1 MHIYGTVDSFFVLRW
16 HRSSAYCQVIAD
28 FDAVVVADAA
38 DAADNDAADADADD
52 SFVPGLK

>member
-1 MHIYGTVDSFFVLRW
+1 MHIYGTVNSFFVLRW

-38 DAADNDAADADADD
+38 DNDAADADADD